1 MSVSRNR
8 YESHAL
14 GPLSSMSHSKCTIE
28 SNQAARQKIT
38 ERDFYRQQIKAPCA
52 ELRYSRVETENLQIS
67 LKSHSLGALDFHL
80 IATGV
85 AQNLILILP
94 PFSLSV
100 IPIKLGYFL
109 ILLSNCSQ
117 RWRAS
122 LIARHLILH

>member
-14 GPLSSMSHSKCTIE
+14 GPLSSRSHSKCMIE
-28 SNQAARQKIT
+28 SNRAACQKIT
-38 ERDFYRQQIKAPCA
+38 LIDFYRQQIKVPCA
-52 ELRYSRVETENLQIS
+52 KLRYLRVGTENLQIS

-80 IATGV
+80 IVAGV
-85 AQNLILILP
+85 VQNLILILP

-109 ILLSNCSQ
+109 ILLSNYSQ
-117 RWRAS
+117 KWRAS
-122 LIARHLILH
+122 LAARHLILH